1 MTEAIIFL
9 NGNAPEESEL
19 RKIGTNVAGKLIICA
34 DGAYRYLDG
43 KIKPDI
49 VIGDFDSID
58 EKFINKDCE
67 IVKLSPEKDYT
78 DGHVCMDCALNSGA
92 KVIYIYGAF
101 GGRPD
106 HAYSNLSLLY
116 QAKRRGAVAML
127 IGEGFTV
134 TLESGKIVKSVVP
147 GATVSLVPFLESA
160 HILSTEG
167 LKYPMKNVTLGRLH
181 ILGISN
187 TAEMPVIKVEAEG
200 ELLVFIENVKE
211 EKDDENHL
219 RQGPAISSRN
229 S

>member
-1 MTEAIIFL
+1 MSEAIIFL
-9 NGNAPEESEL
+9 NGNAPEEDEL
-19 RKIGTNVAGKLIICA
+19 RKISKKTAGKQVICA
-34 DGAYRYLDG
+34 DGAYRYLDR
-43 KIKPDI
+43 KILPDV
-49 VIGDFDSID
+49 VIGDFDSVD
-58 EKFINKDCE
+58 EALINKNCE

-78 DGHVCMDCALNSGA
+78 DGHVCMDCALDRGA
-92 KVIYIYGAF
+92 KTVSVYGAF

-116 QAKRRGAVAML
+116 QAKSRGAAAQL

-134 TLESGKIVKSVVP
+134 TLESGSIVKSVAP

-187 TAEMPVIKVEAEG
+187 TAEKPVIKVEAEG
-200 ELLVFIENVKE
+200 ELLVFIEN
-211 EKDDENHL
+211 
-219 RQGPAISSRN
+219 I
-229 S
+229 